1 MAKIMF
7 VISRMDVGGAER
19 ILRELAIGLT
29 GGEKP
34 YDVTLVCLYERGR
47 LAEGL
52 DEKGIRVYEG
62 VMKNRFDLAGI
73 LRFAGILG
81 KVRPDILYI
90 AGQAL
95 SQAAGAIGTIFVKI
109 PVKVLG
115 FHSHDLVH
123 RPLYKLF
130 IDKFSIYSA
139 DKIVCVSE
147 SQKRYIIIN
156 KKPAP
161 GKIRVIYNGVDQNRF
176 KPVPGRGSRDKVII
190 GTVGSLRKE
199 KGFDILLNAVPKVLM
214 RCPTAYFVIAGEG
227 KERGMLEEMAKK
239 SGISGNVSFL
249 GERNDAEK
257 IIPSFDIACS
267 SSRTESFP
275 VSILEYMSC
284 GKCVVATAVGG
295 VPEMVKDGV
304 NGALVKSESPEDLA
318 EKLVHMINNKEM
330 RESMGLMA
338 RKIIEEYF
346 TLDKMIEN
354 YKEFFKEMHTYPHP
368 NPLP

>member
-19 ILRELAIGLT
+19 ILRELAIGLA

-52 DEKGIRVYEG
+52 DEKGIKVYEG
-62 VMKNRFDLAGI
+62 VLKNRFDLAGI

-95 SQAAGAIGTIFVKI
+95 SQLAGAIGSIFVKI
-109 PVKVLG
+109 PVKVMG

-130 IDKFSIYSA
+130 IDKLSIYSV

-147 SQKRYIIIN
+147 SQKRYIVIN
-156 KKPAP
+156 KKTAP
-161 GKIRVIYNGVDQNRF
+161 DKIRVIYNGVDQNRF
-176 KPVPGRGSRDKVII
+176 KQVSGKGSCQDKVII
-190 GTVGSLRKE
+190 GTVGSLREE
-199 KGFDILLNAVPKVLM
+199 KGFDILLSAVPKVLM
-214 RCPTAYFVIAGEG
+214 RCPAAYFVIVGEG
-227 KERGMLEEMAKK
+227 RERDMLEEMAKR
-239 SGISGNVSFL
+239 SGISANVSFL

-257 IIPSFDIACS
+257 IIQSFDIACS

-284 GKCVVATAVGG
+284 AKCVVATAVGG

-304 NGALVKSESPEDLA
+304 SGALVKNGSPEDLA
-318 EKLVHMINNKEM
+318 EKLMYFIENKEI
-330 RESMGLMA
+330 RESMGSA
-338 RKIIEEYF
+338 GRKIIEEYF

-354 YKEFFKEMHTYPHP
+354 YKEFFNEDFSYDNIK
-368 NPLP
+368 